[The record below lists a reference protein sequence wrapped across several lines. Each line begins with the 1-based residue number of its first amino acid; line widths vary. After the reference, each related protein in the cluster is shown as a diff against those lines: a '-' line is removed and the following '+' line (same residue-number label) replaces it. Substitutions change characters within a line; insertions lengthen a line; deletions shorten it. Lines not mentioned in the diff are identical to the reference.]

1 MSRLQFLCIGIP
13 DNMLDI
19 VFVLGSRQPNA
30 SEIFRAEKSI
40 AEAMIKD
47 QKTADTSYSIIQY
60 GKNAVIRAHFDNS
73 RSDEDTITIL
83 KSLRWLEAGTGL
95 KDGIKTAGEIHARE
109 GRIHAKKVVVV
120 FSSGPVE
127 HSENELKDAV
137 DPLEE
142 KGVKVISVVLGD
154 AVDPKLNVIEKV
166 VTPQPNEEDPSGPVR
181 EETFKGQCVCNVLIR

>member
-1 MSRLQFLCIGIP
+1 
-13 DNMLDI
+13 MLDV

-30 SEIFRAEKSI
+30 SEIFRGEKSI
-40 AEAMIKD
+40 AETMVKD

-73 RSDEDTITIL
+73 RSDEETITIL
-83 KSLRWLEAGTGL
+83 KSLRWFEEGTGL

-127 HSENELKDAV
+127 HSENELRDVV

-142 KGVKVISVVLGD
+142 KGVKMISVVFGD
-154 AVDPKLNVIEKV
+154 SVDPKLNVINKV
-166 VTPQPNEEDPSGPVR
+166 LLPQPDEEDPSGPVK
-181 EETFKGQCVCNVLIR
+181 EETFKGKCVCNVLVRWIAQLLLCVI